1 MSFITVLDYI
11 FNARKRNFDK
21 NLKSLLT
28 SPDPHV
34 SVVLVDKPRK
44 RVQST
49 LEKYPAFDVHIKRFE
64 KIRDARLELEETPQS
79 EDDEFETLLG
89 HFKAIKMVHLHA
101 V

>member
-1 MSFITVLDYI
+1 MSFITVLDDI

-21 NLKSLLT
+21 KLKSLLT
-28 SPDPHV
+28 SPEPHV

-49 LEKYPAFDVHIKRFE
+49 LEKYPAFDVHIKRFG
-64 KIRDARLELEETPQS
+64 KIRDARLELETQS
-79 EDDEFETLLG
+79 EYDEFETLLG

>member
-49 LEKYPAFDVHIKRFE
+49 LDIFPAFDVHIKRFG
-64 KIRDARLELEETPQS
+64 KIRDARLELEETQS
-79 EDDEFETLLG
+79 EYDEFETLLG